1 MVNEMVD
8 ILLFVSRTI
17 MISQKLSESGN
28 MTLEEVSNTVRK
40 R

>member
-17 MISQKLSESGN
+17 MISQKFSESGN
-28 MTLEEVSNTVRK
+28 MTLEEVSNAVRK